1 MNYLK
6 LKFIYICIK
15 VMSWFAAKTRRHG
28 EFRALSFFDSIG
40 VNAYVPSYQTKRYW
54 SDRIK
59 KVTVPAMTGYV
70 FFELS
75 KINFELVN
83 MNPFTKNIVRD
94 IDGQPAIIKEKEIAT
109 LKRYLSGDSINT
121 QVDFYQGQK
130 IKINCGPFIY
140 KKGVINKINCSKVII
155 NIESINMSL
164 ILDKSSVVAA

>member
-1 MNYLK
+1 
-6 LKFIYICIK
+6 
-15 VMSWFAAKTRRHG
+15 MSWFAAKTRRHG

-59 KVTVPAMTGYV
+59 KVTVPAITGYI

-83 MNPFTKNIVRD
+83 MNPFTKNIIRD

-121 QVDFYQGQK
+121 QVDFYLGQK
-130 IKINCGPFIY
+130 IKVNSGPFIY
-140 KKGVINKINCSKVII
+140 KKGEISRINCSKVIV
-155 NIESINMSL
+155 NIESININL
-164 ILDKSSVVAA
+164 VLNRSSVVAA

>member
-1 MNYLK
+1 
-6 LKFIYICIK
+6 
-15 VMSWFAAKTRRHG
+15 MSWFAAKTGRHG
-28 EFRALSFFDSIG
+28 EFKALDFFNSIG
-40 VNAYVPSYQTKRYW
+40 INAYVPSYQTKRYW

-59 KVTVPAMTGYV
+59 KVMVPAIRGYV

-83 MNPFTKNIVRD
+83 LNPFTKNIIRD
-94 IDGQPAIIKEKEIAT
+94 FDGRPAIIKEKEIAT

>member
-1 MNYLK
+1 
-6 LKFIYICIK
+6 
-15 VMSWFAAKTRRHG
+15 MSWFAAKTRRHG
-28 EFRALSFFDSIG
+28 EFRALSFFNSVG

-59 KVTVPAMTGYV
+59 KVMVPAIRGYV

-83 MNPFTKNIVRD
+83 LNPFTKNIIRD
-94 IDGQPAIIKEKEIAT
+94 FDGRPAIIKEKEIAT
-109 LKRYLSGDSINT
+109 LKRYLSGDPINT
-121 QVDFYQGQK
+121 SADFYKGQK
-130 IKINCGPFIY
+130 IKVSSGPFMY
-140 KKGVINKINCSKVII
+140 KKGIISKINCSKVII

>member
-1 MNYLK
+1 
-6 LKFIYICIK
+6 
-15 VMSWFAAKTRRHG
+15 MSWFAAKTRRHG

-59 KVTVPAMTGYV
+59 KVRVPAIRGYV

-83 MNPFTKNIVRD
+83 MNPFTKNIIRD

-121 QVDFYQGQK
+121 QVDFYLGQK
-130 IKINCGPFIY
+130 IKVNSGPFIY
-140 KKGVINKINCSKVII
+140 KKGEISRINCSKVIV
-155 NIESINMSL
+155 NIESININL
-164 ILDKSSVVAA
+164 VLNRSSVVAA

>member
-1 MNYLK
+1 
-6 LKFIYICIK
+6 
-15 VMSWFAAKTRRHG
+15 MSWFAAKTTRRG
-28 EFRALSFFDSIG
+28 EFRALSFFNSIG

-83 MNPFTKNIVRD
+83 MNPFTKNIIRD

-109 LKRYLSGDSINT
+109 LKRYVNGDSIKT

-130 IKINCGPFIY
+130 IKVNSGPFIY
-140 KKGVINKINCSKVII
+140 KKGVINKINCSKMII

-164 ILDKSSVVAA
+164 VLDKSSVVAA

>member
-1 MNYLK
+1 
-6 LKFIYICIK
+6 
-15 VMSWFAAKTRRHG
+15 MSWFAAKTRRHG
-28 EFRALSFFDSIG
+28 EFRALSFFNSIG

-83 MNPFTKNIVRD
+83 LNPFTKNIIRD
-94 IDGQPAIIKEKEIAT
+94 FDGRPAIIKEKEIAT
-109 LKRYLSGDSINT
+109 LKRYLNGDPINT
-121 QVDFYQGQK
+121 SVDFYQGQK
-130 IKINCGPFIY
+130 IKVSSGPFMY
-140 KKGVINKINCSKVII
+140 KKGIISKINCSKVII

-164 ILDKSSVVAA
+164 ILDKSSVIAA

>member
-1 MNYLK
+1 
-6 LKFIYICIK
+6 
-15 VMSWFAAKTRRHG
+15 MSWFAAKTKRRG
-28 EFRALSFFDSIG
+28 EFRALSFFNSIG
-40 VNAYVPSYQTKRYW
+40 VSAYVPSYQTKKYW

-59 KVTVPAMTGYV
+59 KVTVPAITGYI

-121 QVDFYQGQK
+121 KVDFYQGQK
-130 IKINCGPFIY
+130 IKVNCGPFIY
-140 KKGVINKINCSKVII
+140 KKGIINKINCSKVII

-164 ILDKSSVVAA
+164 VLDKSSVVAA

>member
-1 MNYLK
+1 
-6 LKFIYICIK
+6 
-15 VMSWFAAKTRRHG
+15 MSWFAAKTKRRG
-28 EFRALSFFDSIG
+28 EFRALSFFNSIG

-59 KVTVPAMTGYV
+59 KVMVPAIRGYV

-83 MNPFTKNIVRD
+83 LNPFTKNIIRD
-94 IDGQPAIIKEKEIAT
+94 IEGRPAIIKEKEIAT

-155 NIESINMSL
+155 NIESMNMSL